1 MSSQGGRLANDER
14 SPAPPT
20 ISHPT
25 GAFYHARGGC
35 SVRAAAG
42 ETVAAN
48 TGVRRLYAL
57 THPDHSASWRV
68 LEKCAFER
76 EGLLRGHTEFPNLHP
91 GEPSDV
97 LCYARILNR

>member
-1 MSSQGGRLANDER
+1 MTGYVLARDAWGHGYATE
-14 SPAPPT
+14 AL
-20 ISHPT
+20 
-25 GAFYHARGGC
+25 
-35 SVRAAAG
+35 RAVVD
-42 ETVAAN
+42 VAAN
-48 TGVRRLYAL
+48 TSVRRLYAL